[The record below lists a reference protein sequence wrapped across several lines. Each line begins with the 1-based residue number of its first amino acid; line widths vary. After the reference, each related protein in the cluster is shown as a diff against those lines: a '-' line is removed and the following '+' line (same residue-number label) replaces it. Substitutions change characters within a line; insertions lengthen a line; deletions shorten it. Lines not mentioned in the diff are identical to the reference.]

1 MRNLRKHQQ
10 GHAAIL
16 FAMMIPA
23 LFGIFALA
31 SDGARAIQ
39 TKARIEDASEVA
51 ALAISA
57 HNDPDQPDNGSY
69 TPSPRNRQIV
79 VDYVNAYI
87 SDIDA
92 VTDIKVAKRRCE
104 LISECVTGLYKGDA
118 RYLEHEIDV
127 TTRQN
132 SWFPGN
138 EAIEGM
144 GETFSTRGKSLAR
157 KYQSE
162 AVDVMFAA
170 DFSGSML
177 DTWSGSSNPK
187 YVDLIEIIRNIS
199 AELQKFNDL
208 PENRDKSTMGISAF
222 STFTNSFT
230 SDTGIQCSLSQGV
243 NSRNEPATWFRPVK
257 AANTVANI
265 WNPKTEDYCKS
276 GAYAGFHDVNLTSN
290 FNYLN
295 GQVGSFYAGGGTAS
309 YQALIR
315 GAQLLRKGNNSRRLL
330 IVLSDG
336 MDNDTKLADGLV
348 SAGMCR
354 DIQSGLESDR
364 TPDRRPIAAKMAVI
378 GFDYNPFANKALKD
392 CVGEKNVYKAED
404 ADEVED
410 IILELIN
417 EEIGHLK

>member
-69 TPSPRNRQIV
+69 NPSTRNRQIV

-104 LISECVTGLYKGDA
+104 LISDCVAGLYKGDA

-199 AELQKFNDL
+199 VELQKFNDL

-243 NSRNEPATWFRPVK
+243 NSKNKPGNWFRPVK
-257 AANTVANI
+257 PANTVANI
-265 WNPKTEDYCKS
+265 WNEKTEDYCKS

-290 FNYLN
+290 FNSLN

-315 GAQLLRKGNNSRRLL
+315 GAQLLDRGRNSRRLL

-336 MDNDTKLADGLV
+336 MDNDRNLANGLV
-348 SAGMCR
+348 SNGMCR
-354 DIQSGLESDR
+354 EIQAGLESDR
-364 TPDRRPIAAKMAVI
+364 TPDGRPIAAKMAVI
-378 GFDYNPFANKALKD
+378 GFDYDPFANKALKD

-417 EEIGHLK
+417 EEVGHLK

>member
-1 MRNLRKHQQ
+1 MRNSRKHQQ

-57 HNDPDQPDNGSY
+57 HNDPAQPDNGSY
-69 TPSPRNRQIV
+69 TPSTRNRQIV

-92 VTDIKVAKRRCE
+92 VTDIKVAKRSCE
-104 LISECVTGLYKGDA
+104 LIPECVAGLYDGDM

-177 DTWSGSSNPK
+177 DTWSTGTNPK
-187 YVDLIEIIRNIS
+187 YLDLIAIIDNIS
-199 AELQKFNDL
+199 RELQKFNDL
-208 PENRDKSTMGISAF
+208 PENRNKSTMGISAF

-243 NSRNEPATWFRPVK
+243 NNRNKPGNWFRPVK
-257 AANTVANI
+257 PANTVANI
-265 WNPKTEDYCKS
+265 WNEKTEDYCKS
-276 GAYAGFHDVNLTSN
+276 GAYSGFHDVNLTSN
-290 FNYLN
+290 FSSLN
-295 GQVGSFYAGGGTAS
+295 NQVGSFYAGGGTAS

-336 MDNDTKLADGLV
+336 MDNDTNLADGLV
-348 SAGMCR
+348 SNGMCR

-392 CVGEKNVYKAED
+392 CVGEKNVYKAENAND
-404 ADEVED
+404 VED

>member
-1 MRNLRKHQQ
+1 MRNSRKHQQ

-57 HNDPDQPDNGSY
+57 HNDPAQPDDGSY
-69 TPSPRNRQIV
+69 TPSTRNRQIV

-104 LISECVTGLYKGDA
+104 LISDCVTGIYKGDM

-187 YVDLIEIIRNIS
+187 YADLIEIIRNIS
-199 AELQKFNDL
+199 VELQKFNDL

-222 STFTNSFT
+222 STFTNS
-230 SDTGIQCSLSQGV
+230 SASYSGIQCSLTQGV
-243 NSRNEPATWFRPVK
+243 KNNGKPAHFWWQVSYGK
-257 AANTVANI
+257 TVDNI
-265 WNPKTEDYCKS
+265 WVDKGENYCLS
-276 GAYAGFHDVNLTSN
+276 SSSTSYHDINLTSN
-290 FNYLN
+290 FHSLN
-295 GQVGSFYAGGGTAS
+295 SQVSSFYPNGGTAS

-315 GAQLLRKGNNSRRLL
+315 GAQLLDRGHNSRRLL

-336 MDNDTKLADGLV
+336 MDNHIGLADGLV

-354 DIQSGLESDR
+354 NIQSGLESDR
-364 TPDRRPIAAKMAVI
+364 TPDGRPIAAKMAVI

>member
-57 HNDPDQPDNGSY
+57 HNDPAQPDDGTY
-69 TPSPRNRQIV
+69 TPSTRNRQIV

-92 VTDIKVAKRRCE
+92 VTDIKVAKRNCD
-104 LISECVTGLYKGDA
+104 LIPECVAGLYDGDM
-118 RYLEHEIDV
+118 RYLEHEVDV

-187 YVDLIEIIRNIS
+187 YADLIEIIRNIS
-199 AELQKFNDL
+199 VELQNFNDL
-208 PENRDKSTMGISAF
+208 PGNRDNSTIGISAF

-230 SDTGIQCSLSQGV
+230 YDTGIQCSLSQGV
-243 NSRNEPATWFRPVK
+243 SRNNKPTNWFRPV
-257 AANTVANI
+257 NPEQTVANI
-265 WNPKTEDYCKS
+265 WTQKTEDYCKS

-309 YQALIR
+309 YQAIIR
-315 GAQLLRKGNNSRRLL
+315 GAQLLKKGNNSRRLL

-336 MDNDTKLADGLV
+336 DDNDKNLANRLV
-348 SAGMCR
+348 SAGMCTKIK
-354 DIQSGLESDR
+354 DDLGADR
-364 TPDRRPIAAKMAVI
+364 TPDGRPVAAKMAVI
-378 GFDYNPFANKALKD
+378 GFDYDPFANKALKD
-392 CVGEKNVYKAED
+392 CVGVKNVYKAED

-417 EEIGHLK
+417 EEVGHLK

>member
-57 HNDPDQPDNGSY
+57 HNDPAQPDDGTY
-69 TPSPRNRQIV
+69 TPSTRNRQIV

-104 LISECVTGLYKGDA
+104 LISDCVAGLYKGDA

-144 GETFSTRGKSLAR
+144 GETFSTRGKSLAS

-187 YVDLIEIIRNIS
+187 YIDLIEIIRNIS
-199 AELQKFNDL
+199 VELQKFNDL

-243 NSRNEPATWFRPVK
+243 NSRNEPGNRSRPVK
-257 AANTVANI
+257 AVNTVANI
-265 WNPKTEDYCKS
+265 WNQK
-276 GAYAGFHDVNLTSN
+276 N
-290 FNYLN
+290 
-295 GQVGSFYAGGGTAS
+295 
-309 YQALIR
+309 
-315 GAQLLRKGNNSRRLL
+315 RRLL
-330 IVLSDG
+330 
-336 MDNDTKLADGLV
+336 
-348 SAGMCR
+348 
-354 DIQSGLESDR
+354 Q
-364 TPDRRPIAAKMAVI
+364 I
-378 GFDYNPFANKALKD
+378 GCLCWFS
-392 CVGEKNVYKAED
+392 
-404 ADEVED
+404 
-410 IILELIN
+410 
-417 EEIGHLK
+417 

>member
-57 HNDPDQPDNGSY
+57 HNDPAQPDNGSHY
-69 TPSPRNRQIV
+69 PSVKNKQIV
-79 VDYVNAYI
+79 EDYVKAYI
-87 SDIDA
+87 SDIDT
-92 VTDIKVAKRRCE
+92 VTDVKVTKRNCE
-104 LISECVTGLYKGDA
+104 LIPECVAGLYDGDM
-118 RYLEHEIDV
+118 RYLEHEVDV
-127 TTRQN
+127 TTKQN

-170 DFSGSML
+170 DFSGSMSSP
-177 DTWSGSSNPK
+177 WSGGSAK
-187 YVDLIEIIRNIS
+187 YNDLIDIIRNIS
-199 AELQKFNDL
+199 EELQKFNDL

-222 STFTNSFT
+222 NTLTNSFA
-230 SDTGIQCSLSQGV
+230 SNSSVRCSLSQGV
-243 NSRNEPATWFRPVK
+243 SGNNKPANWFRPVNPS
-257 AANTVANI
+257 NTVRDL
-265 WNPKTEDYCKS
+265 WYEKPSKYCKLAS
-276 GAYAGFHDVNLTSN
+276 SSSFWDINLTSN
-290 FNYLN
+290 FYSLN
-295 GQVGSFYAGGGTAS
+295 SQVGGFRPGGGTAS

-315 GAQLLRKGNNSRRLL
+315 GAQLLRKGQNSRRLL

-336 MDNDTKLADGLV
+336 MDNDTALVNGLV
-348 SAGMCR
+348 NAGMCDKIQR
-354 DIQSGLESDR
+354 DLAADR
-364 TPDRRPIAAKMAVI
+364 TPDGRPIGATIAAI
-378 GFDYNPFANKALKD
+378 GFDYNAYANTALKM
-392 CVGEKNVYKAED
+392 CVGEKNLYKAED
-404 ADEVED
+404 ADEIED